1 MNAREPLY
9 ALHER
14 IWHWLQ
20 AAGMIVLLLSGFAL
34 HFPDRFGV
42 FGSMATAIGVHSWTG
57 FALILNAF
65 LGLFYHLT
73 ADKYHHFLPK
83 MDDFTGGAVRQARF
97 YLYGIFKGEPHPFET
112 DPRHKL
118 NPLQKITY
126 LALLNVLLPYQIVTG
141 ALMWGAN
148 RWPEGFE
155 RFGGLRV
162 LGPAH
167 TLGAYLFLAFV
178 IGHIYLATTGTTP
191 ASLIRAMIVGFEE
204 PATRRRKAA
213 ETAQPEE
220 ARDNPAPDADAL
232 PQRGVLQ
239 PGGGDA
245 EVRDEPGH
253 LVAREADLHQ
263 AARPNSAP

>member
-1 MNAREPLY
+1 MNAQEPLY
-9 ALHER
+9 SLHER

-20 AAGMIVLLLSGFAL
+20 AAGMIVLLLSGFAV
-34 HFPDRFGV
+34 HYPDHFGV
-42 FGSMATAIGVHSWTG
+42 FGSMANAISLHSWIG

-118 NPLQKITY
+118 NPLQKVTY
-126 LALLNVLLPYQIVTG
+126 LALLNILLPFQIVTG
-141 ALMWGAN
+141 VLMWGAN
-148 RWPEGFE
+148 RWPAAFE
-155 RFGGLRV
+155 RVGGLRV

-178 IGHIYLATTGTTP
+178 IGHIYLATTGHSP
-191 ASLIRAMIVGFEE
+191 LSLIRAMITGYEE
-204 PATRRRKAA
+204 PVRHRRAA
-213 ETAQPEE
+213 EETEPDGAGD
-220 ARDNPAPDADAL
+220 APAPA
-232 PQRGVLQ
+232 
-239 PGGGDA
+239 GDA
-245 EVRDEPGH
+245 TTPPVDSAEP
-253 LVAREADLHQ
+253 VPIPPDA
-263 AARPNSAP
+263 